1 MKESAFNK
9 DEVNKGAKVDMT
21 YSFLW
26 DSEPTDEQ
34 LQVIMEEVAEE
45 ARRGRE
51 KVARQVIENIER
63 EYARAFALQQIQQ
76 T

>member
-1 MKESAFNK
+1 M
-9 DEVNKGAKVDMT
+9 DAKVDMT

-26 DSEPTDEQ
+26 DEEPTDEQ

-51 KVARQVIENIER
+51 HADKSVIENIRR
-63 EYARAFALQQIQQ
+63 EYAKALTAQQSLQE
-76 T
+76 